1 MGTSMG
7 IFNMFIVIPQIIA
20 AIGGINILTN
30 LIGDKVIFSMVVA
43 WSRWIYRITFM
54 RLFPVKKLQGN
65 WYRQSNNG

>member
-20 AIGGINILTN
+20 AIGGINLLTN

-43 WSRWIYRITFM
+43 GLSLIIAG
-54 RLFPVKKLQGN
+54 LLNLLINDKKTIS
-65 WYRQSNNG
+65 Y

>member
-30 LIGDKVIFSMVVA
+30 LIGDKVIFSMVIA
-43 WSRWIYRITFM
+43 GLSLIFAGLLNLLITD
-54 RLFPVKKLQGN
+54 KKTI
-65 WYRQSNNG
+65 SN